1 MKTCPPGTICFESFS
16 FVLIFIIIAMLCWFF
31 YQQSQINTLKRQEF
45 EIVYSGRDNT
55 PQNTSNSF
63 FNGFPFNA
71 SSLSFGMCN
80 DTLFNAYS
88 GPFKTDSINVRP
100 PCNQPIGHDIRG
112 GVPINVKTQGG
123 GDSDFRQ
130 IGILVSTKNDS
141 MILPLLAR
149 PLITNRDTWQYYTLS
164 ERNIKL
170 PVFVNGRNCTGE
182 YGCSE
187 IMDKDIVQVSG
198 YKDNFNVSIYQNN
211 TMTYIPYL

>member
-16 FVLIFIIIAMLCWFF
+16 LYLILIIIAMLCWFF
-31 YQQSQINTLKRQEF
+31 YQQSQINSLKKQEY
-45 EIVYSGRDNT
+45 EIVYSGKDDST
-55 PQNTSNSF
+55 HTTNSM
-63 FNGFPFNA
+63 FNGFPFNS
-71 SSLSFGMCN
+71 SSLSFGSCN

-112 GVPINVKTQGG
+112 GIPINVKTQG

-198 YKDNFNVSIYQNN
+198 YKDNFTVSVYQNN